1 MIIELSYN
9 NEIFSKVV
17 KKKQDI
23 KDVLNSMKPK
33 ELFTEIYLTVK
44 DDGNNYERRFTLVQ
58 GKQLYSTDTTLMEI
72 LVNSINQFYGR
83 Q

>member
-1 MIIELSYN
+1 MIIELAYN

-44 DDGNNYERRFTLVQ
+44 EDGNNYERRFTLVQ
-58 GKQLYSTDTTLMEI
+58 GKQLYSTDTTLLEI

>member
-1 MIIELSYN
+1 MIIELAYN

-44 DDGNNYERRFTLVQ
+44 EDGNNYERRFTLVQ
-58 GKQLYSTDTTLMEI
+58 GKQLYSTTLLEI